1 MNSNKMTARIAD
13 TSQRKAAKIA
23 GLAYLYII
31 VTSMLAM
38 VFGSLKLIVEGNDA
52 ATFNNFMANELLF
65 RITIAW
71 ELSMYAS
78 VVILS
83 VALYAILKTVNKNL
97 ALFALCCRL
106 IEAIMGCL
114 SVLSS
119 LVVLQLLYGEKYSAV
134 FEAEQLIAL
143 VGFNLDIQSAARS
156 ILIVFFGLGT
166 IVFCYLFFKSK
177 YIPRI
182 LAVFGIFSFSLMLY
196 PFVAILFPFP
206 ANIQVV
212 FHLPGTL
219 FEVIIGLWLLIKGVN
234 VEQWEKR
241 APEAA

>member
-1 MNSNKMTARIAD
+1 MNSNNMTARIAD
-13 TSQRKAAKIA
+13 TSQQKAAKIA

-65 RITIAW
+65 RISTAS
-71 ELSMYAS
+71 ELIMYVS

-83 VALYAILKTVNKNL
+83 IALYAILKTVNKNL

-114 SVLSS
+114 VVLSS
-119 LVVLQLLYGEKYSAV
+119 LVVLQLLNGENYSAV

-143 VGFNLDIQSAARS
+143 VGLNLDVQSAARS

-241 APEAA
+241 ALESA